1 MSRVRL
7 YIATSVDGFI
17 ADRDGSVD
25 WLAPFDAR
33 QYGYGN
39 FISQVGALI
48 MGRRTFDAIDAFGDG
63 WPYAGMHV
71 FVLSSSS
78 PGDVPNGVAIVPRGL
93 EAALERAR
101 HAVLNTSHKDIW
113 IVGGAVTAQSALE
126 AGVVDLIEVF
136 LVPVLLGAGLNLLN
150 DLRAHQTL
158 TLEGAETYP
167 DGVVR
172 LQYSVQR

>member
-7 YIATSVDGFI
+7 YIATSIDGFI
-17 ADRDGSVD
+17 ADRDGNVD

-33 QYGYGN
+33 QYGYDG
-39 FISQVGALI
+39 FISQIGALI
-48 MGRRTFDAIDAFGDG
+48 MGRRTFDAIDALANE
-63 WPYAGMHV
+63 WPYARKHV
-71 FVLSSSS
+71 FVLSSTS

-101 HAVLNTSHKDIW
+101 HAVLSMPHQDIW
-113 IVGGAVTAQSALE
+113 IVGGAITAQSALE
-126 AGVVDLIEVF
+126 AGVVDMIEVF

-150 DLRAHQTL
+150 DLCAHQRL
-158 TLEGAETYP
+158 TLDATESYA

-172 LQYSVQR
+172 LQYSVLR